1 MRPQTYA
8 LETLETLETGQRAL
22 GDGFGDGSRWFE
34 VVRGQHTTHCGRWF
48 LTKGTTR
55 DEGIDQGT
63 KQYCLHV

>member
-34 VVRGQHTTHCGRWF
+34 DNTLRTVEDGS
-48 LTKGTTR
+48 
-55 DEGIDQGT
+55 
-63 KQYCLHV
+63 

>member
-34 VVRGQHTTHCGRWF
+34 VVRGGSGTTHYALWKMVLDQRDNKGR
-48 LTKGTTR
+48 R
-55 DEGIDQGT
+55 DRSGN
-63 KQYCLHV
+63 